1 MAQRLSF
8 DERAR
13 VEAMSAAGVS
23 VATAARCL
31 GRHRST
37 VHRELRRGRRDGVY
51 DAEAAQAAA
60 AVGAARPK
68 IPVLA
73 ADPELAASVRELLK
87 EGWSPHAICAG
98 LRAEG
103 RTVSAE
109 TIYRAAYDHSGSS
122 GLPEGSWRCLPRRRR
137 RRKPRGRCT
146 TKPSP
151 LGDFRPVCER
161 PAATGD
167 RSEPGHWEGDL
178 IIGAGNRSAVAT
190 LVERLSRQT
199 LTVALPD
206 GYDAHRTAD
215 AVAGAL
221 SRQPRH
227 MVKTLTWDQGR
238 EMARWQHVENA
249 TGAKVY
255 FCEPRSPWQR
265 PTNEQTNCE
274 YRGCALERA
283 PDWSRRRGEWR
294 EGTSPSRSL
303 SLNPP
308 TGLWDR
314 RFGAG
319 WPLGWC
325 VYAGRSVL
333 GRAGLECGAGAVG
346 GAWGSAAPRGALSG
360 GSDELGQ
367 VADVSQGCGEGVL
380 PGPVERQAE
389 FVAAAVVDEAAW
401 HGEEPVADGGRDGEL
416 RCGEGASEAGGP
428 AREVVRE
435 HAAGE
440 PGAVGEESS

>member
-37 VHRELRRGRRDGVY
+37 VHRELRRGRRGGAY

-68 IPVLA
+68 TPVLA

-109 TIYRAAYDHSGSS
+109 TIYRAAYDHSGSR

-137 RRKPRGRCT
+137 RRKPRGRHAR
-146 TKPSP
+146 KPSP
-151 LGDFRPVCER
+151 LGVFRPICER
-161 PAATGD
+161 PASVED
-167 RSEPGHWEGDL
+167 RSEAGHWEGDL
-178 IIGAGNRSAVAT
+178 IIGKNNRSAVAT
-190 LVERLSRQT
+190 LVERSSRQT

-249 TGAKVY
+249 TGVKVY

-265 PTNEQTNCE
+265 PTNEQTNC
-274 YRGCALERA
+274 
-283 PDWSRRRGEWR
+283 
-294 EGTSPSRSL
+294 
-303 SLNPP
+303 
-308 TGLWDR
+308 
-314 RFGAG
+314 
-319 WPLGWC
+319 
-325 VYAGRSVL
+325 
-333 GRAGLECGAGAVG
+333 
-346 GAWGSAAPRGALSG
+346 
-360 GSDELGQ
+360 
-367 VADVSQGCGEGVL
+367 
-380 PGPVERQAE
+380 
-389 FVAAAVVDEAAW
+389 
-401 HGEEPVADGGRDGEL
+401 
-416 RCGEGASEAGGP
+416 
-428 AREVVRE
+428 
-435 HAAGE
+435 
-440 PGAVGEESS
+440 

>member
-1 MAQRLSF
+1 MAQRLRF

-161 PAATGD
+161 PAAAGD

-265 PTNEQTNCE
+265 
-274 YRGCALERA
+274 RVL
-283 PDWSRRRGEWR
+283 RRVP
-294 EGTSPSRSL
+294 GTAAA
-303 SLNPP
+303 
-308 TGLWDR
+308 T
-314 RFGAG
+314 
-319 WPLGWC
+319 
-325 VYAGRSVL
+325 
-333 GRAGLECGAGAVG
+333 AGAARPSVVKLDHVMVG
-346 GAWGSAAPRGALSG
+346 HNL
-360 GSDELGQ
+360 
-367 VADVSQGCGEGVL
+367 
-380 PGPVERQAE
+380 
-389 FVAAAVVDEAAW
+389 
-401 HGEEPVADGGRDGEL
+401 
-416 RCGEGASEAGGP
+416 
-428 AREVVRE
+428 
-435 HAAGE
+435 
-440 PGAVGEESS
+440 

>member
-1 MAQRLSF
+1 MAQRVSF

-13 VEAMSAAGVS
+13 VEAMSAEGVS
-23 VATAARCL
+23 VAEMARRL

-37 VHRELRRGRRDGVY
+37 IHREFNQGRRAGCY

-60 AVGAARPK
+60 AVGAAGPK
-68 IPVLA
+68 TPVLA

-87 EGWSPHAICAG
+87 EGWSPHAICAA

-161 PAATGD
+161 PAAAGD

-199 LTVALPD
+199 LAVALPD
-206 GYDAHRTAD
+206 GYDAHRTAH

-283 PDWSRRRGEWR
+283 PDWSRRR
-294 EGTSPSRSL
+294 
-303 SLNPP
+303 
-308 TGLWDR
+308 
-314 RFGAG
+314 
-319 WPLGWC
+319 C
-325 VYAGRSVL
+325 
-333 GRAGLECGAGAVG
+333 
-346 GAWGSAAPRGALSG
+346 
-360 GSDELGQ
+360 
-367 VADVSQGCGEGVL
+367 
-380 PGPVERQAE
+380 
-389 FVAAAVVDEAAW
+389 
-401 HGEEPVADGGRDGEL
+401 RD
-416 RCGEGASEAGGP
+416 P
-428 AREVVRE
+428 QTN
-435 HAAGE
+435 
-440 PGAVGEESS
+440 

>member
-37 VHRELRRGRRDGVY
+37 IHRELRRGRRGGAY

-60 AVGAARPK
+60 AAGAARPK
-68 IPVLA
+68 TPVLA

-87 EGWSPHAICAG
+87 EGWSPHAISAA
-98 LRAEG
+98 LRAAG

-137 RRKPRGRCT
+137 HRKPRGRCT

-161 PAATGD
+161 PAAAGD

-206 GYDAHRTAD
+206 GYDAHNTAH

-265 PTNEQTNCE
+265 PTNEQTNGLLRRWLPKGTDLNIGTVRLAIIE
-274 YRGCALERA
+274 DRLNTMPRKLHDWDSAHSVYTALCR
-283 PDWSRRRGEWR
+283 
-294 EGTSPSRSL
+294 
-303 SLNPP
+303 N
-308 TGLWDR
+308 DR
-314 RFGAG
+314 
-319 WPLGWC
+319 
-325 VYAGRSVL
+325 
-333 GRAGLECGAGAVG
+333 
-346 GAWGSAAPRGALSG
+346 
-360 GSDELGQ
+360 
-367 VADVSQGCGEGVL
+367 
-380 PGPVERQAE
+380 
-389 FVAAAVVDEAAW
+389 
-401 HGEEPVADGGRDGEL
+401 
-416 RCGEGASEAGGP
+416 
-428 AREVVRE
+428 
-435 HAAGE
+435 
-440 PGAVGEESS
+440 

>member
-37 VHRELRRGRRDGVY
+37 VHRELRRGRRGGVY

-68 IPVLA
+68 TPVLA

-87 EGWSPHAICAG
+87 EGWSPHAICAA

-161 PAATGD
+161 PAAAGD
-167 RSEPGHWEGDL
+167 RNEPGHWEGDL

-215 AVAGAL
+215 AVSAA
-221 SRQPRH
+221 SPD
-227 MVKTLTWDQGR
+227 TWQDPDLGPR
-238 EMARWQHVENA
+238 EMARWQHIEN
-249 TGAKVY
+249 TTKVY
-255 FCEPRSPWQR
+255 FSRAWQR
-265 PTNEQTNCE
+265 PTNEQTNGLNA
-274 YRGCALERA
+274 GCPKA
-283 PDWSRRRGEWR
+283 PTSTSAPCASRTRTGSTPCPANSTT
-294 EGTSPSRSL
+294 GTQPTASTLPSVA
-303 SLNPP
+303 
-308 TGLWDR
+308 TT
-314 RFGAG
+314 
-319 WPLGWC
+319 
-325 VYAGRSVL
+325 
-333 GRAGLECGAGAVG
+333 GRACRPSWA
-346 GAWGSAAPRGALSG
+346 SRP
-360 GSDELGQ
+360 
-367 VADVSQGCGEGVL
+367 
-380 PGPVERQAE
+380 
-389 FVAAAVVDEAAW
+389 
-401 HGEEPVADGGRDGEL
+401 L
-416 RCGEGASEAGGP
+416 R
-428 AREVVRE
+428 
-435 HAAGE
+435 
-440 PGAVGEESS
+440 

>member
-1 MAQRLSF
+1 M
-8 DERAR
+8 
-13 VEAMSAAGVS
+13 
-23 VATAARCL
+23 
-31 GRHRST
+31 
-37 VHRELRRGRRDGVY
+37 
-51 DAEAAQAAA
+51 
-60 AVGAARPK
+60 GAARPK

-161 PAATGD
+161 PAAAGD
-167 RSEPGHWEGDL
+167 RSGPGHWEGDL

-265 PTNEQTNCE
+265 PTNEQTNGLL
-274 YRGCALERA
+274 RRWLPKGTDLNTHTGWAL
-283 PDWSRRRGEWR
+283 
-294 EGTSPSRSL
+294 L
-303 SLNPP
+303 Q
-308 TGLWDR
+308 
-314 RFGAG
+314 
-319 WPLGWC
+319 
-325 VYAGRSVL
+325 GRV
-333 GRAGLECGAGAVG
+333 
-346 GAWGSAAPRGALSG
+346 
-360 GSDELGQ
+360 
-367 VADVSQGCGEGVL
+367 
-380 PGPVERQAE
+380 
-389 FVAAAVVDEAAW
+389 
-401 HGEEPVADGGRDGEL
+401 
-416 RCGEGASEAGGP
+416 
-428 AREVVRE
+428 
-435 HAAGE
+435 
-440 PGAVGEESS
+440 

>member
-37 VHRELRRGRRDGVY
+37 VHRELRRGRRDGAY

-68 IPVLA
+68 TPVLA

-87 EGWSPHAICAG
+87 EGWSPHAICAA

-161 PAATGD
+161 PAAAGD

-206 GYDAHRTAD
+206 GYDAHR
-215 AVAGAL
+215 
-221 SRQPRH
+221 P
-227 MVKTLTWDQGR
+227 LT
-238 EMARWQHVENA
+238 
-249 TGAKVY
+249 
-255 FCEPRSPWQR
+255 PW
-265 PTNEQTNCE
+265 P
-274 YRGCALERA
+274 A
-283 PDWSRRRGEWR
+283 PSAASDTWSR
-294 EGTSPSRSL
+294 P
-303 SLNPP
+303 
-308 TGLWDR
+308 
-314 RFGAG
+314 
-319 WPLGWC
+319 
-325 VYAGRSVL
+325 
-333 GRAGLECGAGAVG
+333 
-346 GAWGSAAPRGALSG
+346 
-360 GSDELGQ
+360 
-367 VADVSQGCGEGVL
+367 
-380 PGPVERQAE
+380 
-389 FVAAAVVDEAAW
+389 
-401 HGEEPVADGGRDGEL
+401 
-416 RCGEGASEAGGP
+416 
-428 AREVVRE
+428 
-435 HAAGE
+435 
-440 PGAVGEESS
+440 